1 MMYLISNDLRSNPLS
16 SFLLLLLLCVTT
28 LVSAQENPNKVRE
41 FGEVDSAHMA
51 MTLYEKDTSAAA
63 VVLFDNGRLGFS
75 YNNNSFCFSYHTQ
88 IKMLNSD
95 GFEFADLSLP
105 FEGRKGL
112 SDVKAATHNLENGE
126 LVTKII
132 SEDMMVTEEIV
143 DKYRVLK
150 IPFPDVVVGSI
161 IEYSYVMYSQSPFEF
176 LPWYFQGSIPV
187 VSSSFDMFF
196 PQSSDLKPRLY
207 GYNDL
212 HNYDVSL
219 GGRHVLVMKDIPAF
233 EEEAYVKKIDDHY
246 SKVAFEYISDQASS
260 WESLVDVVLEM
271 KGFGTTL
278 EKLNAFNKV
287 FPKEK
292 GWKPDLA
299 SLQDIHGYIAEHF
312 EWDGNHGLS
321 FSDKPKKVWE
331 AATGTSADINLT
343 LYMFL
348 RKAGFAVDPVFIST
362 TDHGL
367 INSEFPTFRQFNNV
381 VVKTVVGDQ
390 QVLLDAT
397 SKLRPYNVLPD
408 ACLND
413 SGLVVLRGQAQW
425 VAMNLNQEKS
435 RQSISIVYGV
445 DELGEISGSG
455 NIQSSGASAADTRE
469 ALADKDEEQ
478 LKERMEK
485 RLPDLEIEEVK
496 YSGLDDV
503 YTTLKAD
510 FDFSSDSFTESI
522 GSRVFFSP
530 IVLKE
535 LENNP
540 FKLAKRVLPIDFA
553 MPINR
558 RYFFNI
564 TISDTY
570 EVEELPEPVN
580 YKLPGGG
587 GGYSYL
593 LQKVDGGIQV
603 MVRFTINRIMFLPEE
618 YPNIREMF
626 NLILAKQ
633 EERVVLRKK
642 EKE

>member
-1 MMYLISNDLRSNPLS
+1 MMFFHSITLRSYFIS
-16 SFLLLLLLCVTT
+16 LLLLLATSPLI
-28 LVSAQENPNKVRE
+28 LAQENPNKVRE
-41 FGEVDSAHMA
+41 FGVVDSAHIA
-51 MTLYEKDTSAAA
+51 MTFYEKDTSAAA
-63 VVLFDNGRLGFS
+63 VVIFDNGRLGFDYDKS
-75 YNNNSFCFSYHTQ
+75 RFYFKYHTQ
-88 IKMLNSD
+88 IKMLTPD

-112 SDVKAATHNLENGE
+112 GDVKAATHNLENGE
-126 LVTKII
+126 LVTEVI
-132 SEDMMVTEEIV
+132 SKDMMVTEEIV
-143 DKYRVLK
+143 DKYRLLK

-161 IEYSYVMYSQSPFEF
+161 IEYSYTMYSESPFDF

-187 VSSSFDMFF
+187 MSSSFNMFF

-212 HNYDVSL
+212 HSYDVSF
-219 GGRHVLVMKDIPAF
+219 GGRHVLVMRDIPAF

-246 SKVAFEYISDQASS
+246 SKVAFEYVSSYASS
-260 WESLVDVVLEM
+260 WESLVDIILEM

-278 EKLNAFNKV
+278 EKLNAFNKI

-299 SLQDIHGYIAEHF
+299 SLQDIHSYIAQHF
-312 EWDGNHGLS
+312 EWDGSHGLS

-331 AATGTSADINLT
+331 ASTGTSADINLT

-348 RKAGFAVDPVFIST
+348 RKAGFSVDPVFLST

-367 INSEFPTFRQFNNV
+367 INSSFPTFRQFNNV
-381 VVKTVVGDQ
+381 VVKAKVDDQ
-390 QVLLDAT
+390 EMLLDAT
-397 SKLRPYNVLPD
+397 SKFRPYNVLPD
-408 ACLND
+408 VCLND
-413 SGLVVLRGQAQW
+413 SGLVVLRGEAQW
-425 VAMNLNQEKS
+425 VAMSLNKEKS
-435 RQSISIVYGV
+435 VQSISVQYDV

-455 NIQSSGASAADTRE
+455 NIQSSGSSAADTRE
-469 ALADKDEEQ
+469 VLVDKDEEQ
-478 LKERMEK
+478 LKERMEE
-485 RLPDLEIEEVK
+485 RLPDLEIGEVK
-496 YSGLDDV
+496 YSGLDDAYATV
-503 YTTLKAD
+503 KTD
-510 FDFSSDSFTESI
+510 FDFSSDSFTEEI
-522 GSRVFFSP
+522 GPRVFFTP
-530 IVLKE
+530 LVLKE
-535 LENNP
+535 LETNP
-540 FKLAKRVLPIDFA
+540 FKLASRVLPVDFA

-564 TISDTY
+564 AISDAY

-580 YKLPGGG
+580 YALPGGG

-593 LQKVDGGIQV
+593 LQKTDEGIQV
-603 MVRFTINRIMFLPEE
+603 LVRFTINRIMFLPEE

-642 EKE
+642 